1 VVGTG
6 TAGRA
11 DHGAWPR
18 TPRSTVNQTD
28 ITVVGNVVDTPR
40 RNRLSNGSVTNFR
53 MASTARRFDPEAKDF
68 VDSSTLWIDVA
79 CWGEL
84 GGNVSRSVSKGD
96 PVIVRGVIYTD
107 SWESEAGRRS
117 ASKIK
122 AVAVGLNLARG
133 HADFHKQAR
142 TTPTIGAP
150 AAEDEPDGSPDA
162 GAEESF
168 DDFSDRSTDYV
179 GASAALY
186 PATADDLVAERAPE
200 PTLT

>member
-1 VVGTG
+1 M
-6 TAGRA
+6 
-11 DHGAWPR
+11 
-18 TPRSTVNQTD
+18 NETD

-68 VDSSTLWIDVA
+68 VDSSTFWIDVA

-96 PVIVRGVIYTD
+96 PVVVRGFISTD
-107 SWESEAGRRS
+107 TWETETGRRS
-117 ASKIK
+117 AAKVK

-133 HADFHKQAR
+133 HADFHKQGR
-142 TTPTIGAP
+142 THPATGAP
-150 AAEDEPDGSPDA
+150 ATEEPLDGSPEPGEDP
-162 GAEESF
+162 F
-168 DDFSDRSTDYV
+168 DDLTGRSTDYEE
-179 GASAALY
+179 ASAALRQV
-186 PATADDLVAERAPE
+186 TADDLESERAPE

>member
-1 VVGTG
+1 
-6 TAGRA
+6 
-11 DHGAWPR
+11 
-18 TPRSTVNQTD
+18 VNETD

-40 RNRLSNGSVTNFR
+40 RNRLPSGSVTNFR

-68 VDSSTLWIDVA
+68 VDSSTFWIDVA

-96 PVIVRGVIYTD
+96 PVIVRGSIATD
-107 SWESEAGRRS
+107 SWETENGRRS
-117 ASKIK
+117 ASKVK

-142 TTPTIGAP
+142 TVPATGAP
-150 AAEDEPDGSPDA
+150 APEEPLDGPPDP
-162 GAEESF
+162 GEEPF
-168 DDFSDRSTDYV
+168 DDLTARSTDYV
-179 GASAALY
+179 GESAALY
-186 PATADDLVAERAPE
+186 PTTADDLVAERAPE

>member
-1 VVGTG
+1 MN
-6 TAGRA
+6 
-11 DHGAWPR
+11 D
-18 TPRSTVNQTD
+18 TD

-53 MASTARRFDPEAKDF
+53 LASTARRFDPETRAF
-68 VDSSTLWIDVA
+68 VDSTTFWIDVA

-96 PVIVRGVIYTD
+96 PVIVRGFISTD

-117 ASKIK
+117 AAKIK

-133 HADFHKQAR
+133 HAEFHKQPRAA
-142 TTPTIGAP
+142 PAAIGAP
-150 AAEDEPDGSPDA
+150 AVEDVLEVVPDEG
-162 GAEESF
+162 EETF
-168 DDFSDRSTDYV
+168 DDFADRSTDYV
-179 GASAALY
+179 EASAALY
-186 PATADDLVAERAPE
+186 PTTADDLVAERAPE

>member
-1 VVGTG
+1 VYE
-6 TAGRA
+6 
-11 DHGAWPR
+11 
-18 TPRSTVNQTD
+18 TD

-53 MASTARRFDPEAKDF
+53 MASTARRFDPESKDF
-68 VDSSTLWIDVA
+68 VDSSTFWIDVA

-84 GGNVSRSVSKGD
+84 GGNVARSVSKGD
-96 PVIVRGVIYTD
+96 PVIVRGSIATD
-107 SWESEAGRRS
+107 SWETETGRRS
-117 ASKIK
+117 APKVK

-142 TTPTIGAP
+142 TAPATGAP
-150 AAEDEPDGSPDA
+150 ASEDALDGPPDPGE
-162 GAEESF
+162 EESF

-186 PATADDLVAERAPE
+186 PTTADDLVAQRAPE

>member
-1 VVGTG
+1 MN
-6 TAGRA
+6 
-11 DHGAWPR
+11 D
-18 TPRSTVNQTD
+18 TD
-28 ITVVGNVVDTPR
+28 ITIVGNVVDTPR

-68 VDSSTLWIDVA
+68 VDSSTFWIDVA

-96 PVIVRGVIYTD
+96 PVIVRGFISTD
-107 SWESEAGRRS
+107 SWETEAGRRS
-117 ASKIK
+117 ASKVR

-142 TTPTIGAP
+142 TVPAAGAP
-150 AAEDEPDGSPDA
+150 AAEEALEAPPDA
-162 GAEESF
+162 GEESF
-168 DDFSDRSTDYV
+168 DDLSDRSTDYV
-179 GASAALY
+179 EASAALY
-186 PATADDLVAERAPE
+186 PTTADDLVAERAPE